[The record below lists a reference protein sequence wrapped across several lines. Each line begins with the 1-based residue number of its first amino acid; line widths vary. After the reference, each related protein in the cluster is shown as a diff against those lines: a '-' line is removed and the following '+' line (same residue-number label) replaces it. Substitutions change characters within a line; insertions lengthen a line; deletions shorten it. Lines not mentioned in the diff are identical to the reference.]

1 MYQIFF
7 RFRFA
12 MKFGKLNFIVPVCK
26 KLQELVACILIKE
39 QWQYSPFFNSCNRLL
54 QGKSKDFE
62 TGFQVLFTTQPR
74 LPLSYAGQFP
84 DTPDKGEN
92 HDENTAAT
100 LVVRKPMRTENAL
113 MLGLFGLTLVAGFAS
128 SKSLHIAAGLALTG
142 AIGWHV
148 YKRRKAL

>member
-1 MYQIFF
+1 MNREEKCIRYFF

-26 KLQELVACILIKE
+26 KLQELVVCILIKE

-92 HDENTAAT
+92 HDE
-100 LVVRKPMRTENAL
+100 KHSGHPC
-113 MLGLFGLTLVAGFAS
+113 GQ
-128 SKSLHIAAGLALTG
+128 
-142 AIGWHV
+142 
-148 YKRRKAL
+148 KAHAH

>member
-1 MYQIFF
+1 MT
-7 RFRFA
+7 
-12 MKFGKLNFIVPVCK
+12 K
-26 KLQELVACILIKE
+26 
-39 QWQYSPFFNSCNRLL
+39 
-54 QGKSKDFE
+54 
-62 TGFQVLFTTQPR
+62 
-74 LPLSYAGQFP
+74 
-84 DTPDKGEN
+84 
-92 HDENTAAT
+92 NTAAT